1 MITENS
7 LGRLCRLDRKVDR
20 LGGSGP
26 ELSLCLMYLRAK
38 EAGDLD
44 MSLGTDTTIPLWEAC
59 SLSAKDQEKSNL
71 ASQKSYRQLL
81 YSCQTL

>member
-44 MSLGTDTTIPLWEAC
+44 MSLGTDNDTPMG
-59 SLSAKDQEKSNL
+59 SLFSLGKRPGKEQLSKSEKL
-71 ASQKSYRQLL
+71 
-81 YSCQTL
+81 